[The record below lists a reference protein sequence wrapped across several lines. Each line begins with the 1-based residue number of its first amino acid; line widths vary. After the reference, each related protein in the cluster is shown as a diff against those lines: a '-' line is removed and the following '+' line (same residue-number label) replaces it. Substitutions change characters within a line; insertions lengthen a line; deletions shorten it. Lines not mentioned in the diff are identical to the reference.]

1 MAKQVTCRFPRLRR
15 PVIAIESDQMSKRR
29 PPSLDQSAGA
39 SPKRTEL
46 WNLGAFGLL
55 LCATVVAYLP
65 ALTGSLVWDD
75 TRHVTRPDLRSL
87 HGLWRIWFE
96 PGATQQY
103 YPLLHSAFWLEHS
116 IWGDSVLGY
125 HLLNVALHAAA
136 ACLVVKIARRLRLP
150 GAWFAGACF
159 AVHPMLVESVAWI
172 SEQKSTLSGFFYL
185 AAALVYLDFDESRRP
200 SRYWAASG
208 LFALALMSKTV
219 TATLPA
225 ALLVVLWWRR
235 GRLAWERDTRPL
247 VPWFAIGA
255 SAGLFTAWV
264 ERTLVGA
271 TGADFTLT
279 PVQRVLIAGRVI
291 CFYAAKLIWPVN
303 LTFVY
308 PHWSVDAGEWW
319 QYLFP
324 AGAAAVGVAFWLLAR
339 RNRGPL
345 AGFLIFAGTLFPVL
359 GFLNVY
365 PFRYSYVAD
374 HFAYLASLGI
384 LVPAAS
390 AIAIGMAKFGRGNA
404 VQVIVPAI
412 LLAAMGVLTW
422 RQAGIYRDDEN
433 LFRATIARNP
443 DAWLAHDNLGN
454 ILFRIP
460 GRRAEAVAH
469 FEAALRANP
478 NYWEAHLSMGNALLE
493 TPGRLDGAIAEYQT
507 AVRLAPEAERAH
519 TNLGNAFLAAGRT
532 QEAIAQFEIAL
543 RIQPASAAAR
553 SNLANALTRIP
564 GRLPDA
570 IAEYEAALR
579 AKPDFAEAHNDLG
592 HILALV
598 PGRMPEAIAQFE
610 EAIRIRPD
618 YWGAHSNLG
627 TALSQIPG
635 RLPAAIAEYET
646 ALRLRPDLAKSHTDL
661 GNALS
666 RMPDRLPD
674 AIAEYHR
681 ALELDSDDADAH
693 YNLAC
698 LLIRMPGGQAEALA
712 ESEAALRLKPSPQLQ
727 QVVERL
733 RAWMKTQS
741 PRP

>member
-1 MAKQVTCRFPRLRR
+1 MP
-15 PVIAIESDQMSKRR
+15 KRR
-29 PPSLDQSAGA
+29 PPVLDRRAG
-39 SPKRTEL
+39 SNPNQTQLR
-46 WNLGAFGLL
+46 NLGAFASIWFLTL
-55 LCATVVAYLP
+55 AAYLP
-65 ALTGSLVWDD
+65 ALTGILVWDD
-75 TRHVTRPDLRSL
+75 ARHVTRPDLRSL

-96 PGATQQY
+96 LGATQQY

-136 ACLVVKIARRLRLP
+136 ACLVVKIARRLELP

-208 LFALALMSKTV
+208 LFVLALMSKTV

-235 GRLAWERDTRPL
+235 GTLAWKRDTRPL
-247 VPWFAIGA
+247 LPWFAMGA
-255 SAGLFTAWV
+255 AAGLFTAWV
-264 ERTLVGA
+264 ERTMVGA
-271 TGADFTLT
+271 SGADFTLS
-279 PVQRVLIAGRVI
+279 PVQRVLVAGRVVW
-291 CFYAAKLIWPVN
+291 FYAAKLLWPAE

-308 PHWSVDAGEWW
+308 PHWRVNAGEWW

-324 AGAAAVGVAFWLLAR
+324 AGAVAVGAGLWLLAR
-339 RNRGPL
+339 RHRGPL
-345 AGFLIFAGTLFPVL
+345 AGFLVFVGTLFPVL
-359 GFLNVY
+359 GFFNVY

-374 HFAYLASLGI
+374 HFSYLASLGI

-390 AIAIGMAKFGRGNA
+390 ALSIGAAKFGRSKT
-404 VQVIVPAI
+404 VEVIVPAI

-422 RQAGIYRDDEN
+422 RQAAIYRDDET
-433 LFRATIARNP
+433 LFRATIASNP

-454 ILFRIP
+454 ILFRNP

-478 NYWEAHLSMGNALLE
+478 DYWEAHLSMGNALLE
-493 TPGRLDGAIAEYQT
+493 TPGRLDGAVAEYQT

-519 TNLGNAFLAAGRT
+519 TNLGNAFLRAGQT
-532 QEAIAQFEIAL
+532 QEAIAQFEFAL

-553 SNLANALTRIP
+553 SDLANALTRIP

-570 IAEYEAALR
+570 IAEYQAAVH

-592 HILALV
+592 HVLALV

-635 RLPAAIAEYET
+635 RLADAIAEYET
-646 ALRLRPDLAKSHTDL
+646 ASRLRPDLAKSHSDL

-674 AIAEYHR
+674 AIAEYRR
-681 ALELDSDDADAH
+681 ALELDSEDADAH

-698 LLIRMPGGQAEALA
+698 LLIRMPGGQAESLA

-727 QVVERL
+727 QIVERL
-733 RAWMKTQS
+733 RAWTKAQS